1 MEQASLNSVDDPFE
15 FFARWMTEAE
25 NAEMIE
31 PHAMTLATVSADG
44 KPSARQVLLKG
55 HGESGFVFYTNYQS
69 RKADELADNPNVSA
83 VIWWDKLYRQ
93 VRIEGEVRKLAA
105 ELSSEYFASRPRG
118 SQISAWASAQSAVIA
133 DYASLHRRVA
143 QIEKRFDG
151 LAVERPDY
159 WGGYS
164 IIPNSI
170 EFWQGRQDRLHER
183 LRYARDKENWVSQ
196 FLSP

>member
-1 MEQASLNSVDDPFE
+1 
-15 FFARWMTEAE
+15 MTEAE